1 MSAMNTGL
9 TGLKAATSHIDVVSH
24 NIANASTTGFKKG
37 DIEFGDLVDSNA
49 GKTTPG
55 SGVRTQAINQS
66 FLQGDA
72 DMTGNAL
79 DLRM

>member
-9 TGLKAATSHIDVVSH
+9 TGLKAATSHIDVVSN
-24 NIANASTTGFKKG
+24 NIANASTTGFKRG
-37 DIEFGDLVDSNA
+37 DIEFGDLVDANA

-66 FLQGDA
+66 FLQGDT
-72 DMTGNAL
+72 DH
-79 DLRM
+79 DR